1 MFIFCQNDLIFVFIC
16 YIVSSIGNENQQMWF
31 ASKQEVRLMIEHNTL
46 ISIIYILF
54 YALIGIT
61 IIAIALIIA
70 LAIVLSKS
78 E

>member
-1 MFIFCQNDLIFVFIC
+1 
-16 YIVSSIGNENQQMWF
+16 MWF
-31 ASKQEVRLMIEHNTL
+31 ASQQEVRLMIEHNTL

-54 YALIGIT
+54 YALMGIT

-70 LAIVLSKS
+70 LAIILSKS